1 MSARS
6 FEYEQAFLEEGG
18 KRYRLDAEIGRGG
31 MGVVYRARDLL
42 LDRDVA
48 IKVLSAT
55 LREPSDRPGGA
66 TPLGTEGQARLL
78 REAQAVAQLNH
89 PNVVAVYD
97 AGEIA
102 GTPFVVMEWVEGPSL
117 HQVRPDTIHE
127 IVRIARQVC
136 TALEHAHGH
145 GIIHRDLKPENVLLA
160 PDGTAKLVDFGLA
173 RTVASRLTADGTIL
187 GTVQYI
193 APEQALGKALDG
205 RADLYALGVM
215 LYELTTGR
223 LPFEGGDSVAILMQH
238 LQAPVVP
245 PRTHNPEIPLAL
257 DALIVRLLAKQ
268 PEDRPAS
275 AAEVRQVLERL
286 AEGPP
291 AAEVRQV
298 LEQLAEGPPMAEV
311 RQVLEDLAPS
321 SPMEGPDR
329 RAKLPAFLARD
340 AGQVEPERP
349 VFVAREREL
358 AQLGRWLAGA
368 LEGHGRVVFVTGGPG
383 RGKTAL
389 LEAFTRKSMAELPD
403 LLVASG
409 ACEAYAGTGDPY
421 LPFRDLLGMLIGDVE
436 GRWLAGAISREH
448 ALRLW
453 AVLPLSCQALL
464 NHGPYLI
471 ETLVPGVALLAHAGA
486 ALPDGATWL
495 EELRG
500 AVNRQRRQPE
510 SLAQSQIFE
519 QLGNVLRAVAN
530 AQPLLLT
537 VDDMQWADTASIDLL
552 VHLGRRL
559 EGSRILVVCAYRPE
573 EVALGRGVAG
583 PGAAGRHPLEKVL
596 AEFKRQFGDVWVDLA
611 AVERLEGR
619 RFVDA
624 LLESEPNCL
633 DEGFRRALYEHTEG
647 HPLFTVELLR
657 AMQERGD
664 LVRDA
669 EDCWITGP
677 ALDWQ
682 TLPARVEGV
691 IEERI
696 GRLEEELREIL
707 TVASVEGE
715 EFTAQVVAQV
725 QNLGERQLLRHLT
738 RELAQRHRLVR
749 ESAELLV
756 GGVRL
761 SRYRFAHALFQSF
774 LYHEL
779 GAGERR
785 LLHGEVARVLESL
798 SAEGRAEG
806 ATLAIQLARHFEE
819 AGIRDKAIDYLR
831 QAGDR
836 ARDLQANQDAI
847 DYYRRALGLLAAFPE
862 DRAWPEGQL
871 RMGVRLYEP
880 LGDVLH
886 LAGDHAGSR
895 RSFEQALSQVSAEE
909 LLVRVRLQ
917 WKVGTALRSG
927 GDNEEALA
935 AYCRAEEALGQAPDP
950 PDRAWWQA
958 WGQIQ
963 IERIL
968 TYGAM
973 ARGGDMA
980 ELIIKTLPVLEQWG
994 TLGQRLSLL
1003 MDTIRLHLQRD
1014 RYVITD
1020 EVLGLAETTLATSLG
1035 AGDLPRIADFRF
1047 ALGFCRL
1054 WRGELEEAETELELA
1069 RRQAVQLGDLGL
1081 QVLCLTYLA
1090 VVCRKRGQVME
1101 TDQASVEG
1109 LSAAIMAQM
1118 PAYAAMA
1125 EANLA
1130 WVAWREGRLSDVE
1143 AHGQRALDLW
1153 GQPGF
1158 AYPFQWAARWP
1169 LLDVALARQQL
1180 AEAVVHCRALLD
1192 PQQQRLPDPLTSS
1205 LEKVLMA
1212 WDAGKVAIARGH
1224 LEQSVVLARE
1234 FGGL

>member
-1 MSARS
+1 MSS
-6 FEYEQAFLEEGG
+6 SSVTYEQAFLEEGG
-18 KRYRLDAEIGRGG
+18 ERYRLDAEIGRGG

-48 IKVLSAT
+48 IKVLSVT
-55 LREPSDRPGGA
+55 LREPAGRPGGA

-117 HQVRPDTIHE
+117 HEYRPDNVTE
-127 IVRIARQVC
+127 IVRIACQVC
-136 TALEHAHGH
+136 TALEHAHEH

-173 RTVASRLTADGTIL
+173 RTVASRLTADGAIL

-193 APEQALGKALDG
+193 APEQALGKPLDG

-223 LPFEGGDSVAILMQH
+223 LPFLGDDSVAILMQH
-238 LQAPVVP
+238 LQAPVEL

-257 DALIVRLLAKQ
+257 EALIVRLLAKR

-275 AAEVRQVLERL
+275 AAEVRRVLENL
-286 AEGPP
+286 ANGPP
-291 AAEVRQV
+291 AAEVRK
-298 LEQLAEGPPMAEV
+298 
-311 RQVLEDLAPS
+311 VLEDLAPS
-321 SPMEGPDR
+321 SPLEDPDQKAR
-329 RAKLPAFLARD
+329 TPGFLAKG
-340 AGQVEPERP
+340 AGQAELQRP
-349 VFVAREREL
+349 VFVAREQEL

-368 LEGHGRVVFVTGGPG
+368 LDGHGRVVFVTGGPG

-389 LEAFTRKSMAELPD
+389 LEAFARQSMADVPS
-403 LLVASG
+403 LLAASG
-409 ACEAYAGTGDPY
+409 ACEAYAATGYPY
-421 LPFRDLLGMLIGDVE
+421 LPFRDLMGMLTGDVE

-453 AVLPLSCQALL
+453 AALPLSCQSLL
-464 NHGPYLI
+464 NHGPHLI
-471 ETLVPGVALLAHAGA
+471 ETLVPGGALLAHAGA
-486 ALPDGATWL
+486 VVPDGAGWL
-495 EELRG
+495 EGLRG
-500 AVNRQRRQPE
+500 AVHRQRQQSE
-510 SLAQSQIFE
+510 GLAQNQLFE
-519 QLGNVLRAVAN
+519 QLGNVLRVISGS
-530 AQPLLLT
+530 QPLLLT
-537 VDDMQWADTASIDLL
+537 LDDMQWADAASIDLL

-559 EGSRILVVCAYRPE
+559 EASRILVVCAYRPE
-573 EVALGRGVAG
+573 EVALGRGIAH
-583 PGAAGRHPLEKVL
+583 PGASGRHPLEKVL
-596 AEFKRQFGDVWVDLA
+596 AEFKRRFGDVWVDLA
-611 AVERLEGR
+611 AVEELEGR

-633 DEGFRRALYEHTEG
+633 DEGFRKALYEHTEG

-669 EDCWITGP
+669 RDCWIAGP
-677 ALDWQ
+677 TLDWQ

-696 GRLEEELREIL
+696 GRLEEDLREIL

-738 RELAQRHRLVR
+738 RELAQRHRLIR
-749 ESAELLV
+749 ESEELLV
-756 GGVRL
+756 GRVRL
-761 SRYRFAHALFQSF
+761 SRYRFAHAMFQSF

-785 LLHGEVARVLESL
+785 LLHGEMARVIESL

-806 ATLAIQLARHFEE
+806 TTLAIQLARHFEA

-836 ARDLQANQDAI
+836 ARDLYANQDAI

-862 DRAWPEGQL
+862 DGAWPEGQL
-871 RMGVRLYEP
+871 GMGIRLYEP
-880 LGDVLH
+880 LGDVLE
-886 LAGDHAGSR
+886 LSGDHDGAR
-895 RSFEQALSQVSAEE
+895 RAFEQALSQISAPEV
-909 LLVRVRLQ
+909 LVRARLQ

-927 GDNEEALA
+927 GDNERALA
-935 AYCRAEEALGQAPDP
+935 AYCLAEEVLGPAPDP
-950 PDRAWWQA
+950 PVRAWWQA

-968 TYGAM
+968 AYGAM
-973 ARGGDMA
+973 ARAGDMA
-980 ELIIKTLPVLEQWG
+980 ELIKKTLPVLEQWG

-1020 EVLGLAETTLATSLG
+1020 EVLELAETTLAASL
-1035 AGDLPRIADFRF
+1035 ASGDLPRIADFRF
-1047 ALGFCRL
+1047 AVGFCRL
-1054 WRGELEEAETELELA
+1054 WRGELEEAEAQLEAA
-1069 RRQAVQLGDLGL
+1069 RRQAEQIGELGL

-1101 TDQASVEG
+1101 TEEVSTRG
-1109 LSAAIMAQM
+1109 LSAATVAQM
-1118 PAYAAMA
+1118 PTYEAMA

-1130 WVAWREGRLSDVE
+1130 WVAWRKQRIPDLE
-1143 AHGQRALDLW
+1143 AHGRRALDLW
-1153 GQPGF
+1153 RQPGF
-1158 AYPFQWAARWP
+1158 AYPFEWAARWP
-1169 LLDVALARQQL
+1169 LMDVALARGQF
-1180 AEAVVHCRALLD
+1180 AEAAAHGRALLD
-1192 PQQQRLPDPLTSS
+1192 PQQQRLPDPLAAS
-1205 LEKVLMA
+1205 LEKALSA
-1212 WDAGKVAIARGH
+1212 WDAGKVAIARRC
-1224 LEQSVVLARE
+1224 LEQSVALARE